1 VNFPLAAILATH
13 ALVSPPD
20 AGMSQWREALGRE
33 PNPAE
38 ISAALDELLIAR
50 RLAPDRTSRLMGEG
64 ALRLRAIR
72 DPATRTRAM
81 ELFASPVADAGQA
94 PDLQQLLH
102 TTPGDNCPVCR
113 LRAQPVTDSG
123 L

>member
-1 VNFPLAAILATH
+1 VNFPLAAVLATH

-20 AGMSQWREALGRE
+20 TGMSQWRESLGRD

-38 ISAALDELLIAR
+38 IAAVLDGLLIAR
-50 RLAPDRTSRLMGEG
+50 RCAPGRSPRLMGEG
-64 ALRLRAIR
+64 VLRLRALR
-72 DPATRTRAM
+72 DPATRARAM
-81 ELFASPVADAGQA
+81 ELFAAPVADAGQA

-102 TTPGDNCPVCR
+102 TAPNDNCPVCR
-113 LRAQPVTDSG
+113 MRVQQASDSG